1 MSKYKRTAWV
11 SQSARKQFNQN
22 LVIVKNVNNN
32 LKKSLLQLSI
42 FYNNPMIIKKRQVG
56 KGEKRNLQVIVIY
69 DLVLRID
76 ILINTVHEK
85 IRLHYWE
92 SHSILFS
99 QGKRILQEVSKN
111 CILKTRRLYS
121 YTNSSESMKGA
132 HIKMHQFRI

>member
-56 KGEKRNLQVIVIY
+56 KGEKRNL
-69 DLVLRID
+69 
-76 ILINTVHEK
+76 
-85 IRLHYWE
+85 
-92 SHSILFS
+92 
-99 QGKRILQEVSKN
+99 
-111 CILKTRRLYS
+111 
-121 YTNSSESMKGA
+121 
-132 HIKMHQFRI
+132 